1 MKERRRQEQFASS
14 TVWGVHVVQDKNSK
28 PMRTYSKTHVFGTIL
43 VCTTAVC
50 KTSRCVDCPA
60 TMYTH
65 WKINDAKQ
73 DGHMLSGS
81 LQCYPVNRHP
91 VHLEFF
97 ARLVGSTP
105 QKVPLRD
112 QIFGTMFC
120 RGQVPPVAARFL
132 SLPCSVPF
140 LRRESETH
148 AHNVFHKP
156 HGKLGPPRRL
166 CLKITCKRK

>member
-1 MKERRRQEQFASS
+1 MARAVKQGRGRGGGGKSKKSMKERRRQEQFASS

-97 ARLVGSTP
+97 ARLVGSTK

-120 RGQVPPVAARFL
+120 RGQIPLRCSPFPVSLLLRPL
-132 SLPCSVPF
+132 SAS
-140 LRRESETH
+140 
-148 AHNVFHKP
+148 
-156 HGKLGPPRRL
+156 
-166 CLKITCKRK
+166 